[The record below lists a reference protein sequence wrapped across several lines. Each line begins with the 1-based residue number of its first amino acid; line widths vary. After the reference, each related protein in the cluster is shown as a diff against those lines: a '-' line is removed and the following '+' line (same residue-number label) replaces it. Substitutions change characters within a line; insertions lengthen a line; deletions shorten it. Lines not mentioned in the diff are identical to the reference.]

1 MINIEAL
8 QFSRNRRGEDEE
20 QIIFKNLQLIGTFV
34 SMKKSVRTHPITPH
48 KFTALIKALNQYFS
62 AISTMKNDDTID
74 SAWRAFKQTYKETI
88 TFIGSSGTYEFH
100 DPTPPPGWI
109 STTDTPDGWENSG
122 KKDHIQFY
130 INKTGLIATLQ
141 DAREIYL
148 SDKLSE
154 FRLILRI
161 FKKFIQK
168 THSDD
173 S

>member
-1 MINIEAL
+1 MISVDSLN
-8 QFSRNRRGEDEE
+8 FSRDRRGDYEK
-20 QIIFKNLQLIGTFV
+20 QIILKNLQLIGTFV
-34 SMKKSVRTHPITPH
+34 SMKKSVRNHPITPH
-48 KFTALIKALNQYFS
+48 KFTALIEALNKYFS
-62 AISTMKNDDTID
+62 VISTMKNEDTID
-74 SAWRAFKQTYKETI
+74 SAWRGFKQIYKEMI
-88 TFIGSSGTYEFH
+88 TFIGSTGTFKFH